1 MFLPQNSDSDGHFE
15 MLNGSVPYLVLWLW
29 HKMLK
34 FLFLVFTDFVRKKT
48 LENDAVEF
56 FQFIIDDDSKK
67 PLKIIITEF

>member
-1 MFLPQNSDSDGHFE
+1 
-15 MLNGSVPYLVLWLW
+15 
-29 HKMLK
+29 MLK
-34 FLFLVFTDFVRKKT
+34 FPFLVFTDFVRKKT